1 MTAHYVVRSV
11 DRADNDT
18 ITTLRAAGVA
28 TAHEAAG
35 RIGLLGPAVQARQ
48 TGAAIAGSAITVS
61 CHPGDNLMIH
71 AAVEVCRPGDVL
83 VVTTTSPSTDGM
95 FGDLLATSLRA
106 QGVIGLVSDAGVRD
120 IATLREMGFPV
131 WSRAVHAQGTVK
143 ASPGSVNVPVVAA
156 GQLVRPG
163 DIVIADDDG
172 VVVLPV
178 SAGPRVAEAATKRL
192 ADEAGKRSKLE
203 SGAFGVD
210 MYNLRPLLADLGVE
224 YVDRLPDDGAV

>member
-1 MTAHYVVRSV
+1 
-11 DRADNDT
+11 
-18 ITTLRAAGVA
+18 
-28 TAHEAAG
+28 
-35 RIGLLGPAVQARQ
+35 
-48 TGAAIAGSAITVS
+48 
-61 CHPGDNLMIH
+61 
-71 AAVEVCRPGDVL
+71 
-83 VVTTTSPSTDGM
+83 
-95 FGDLLATSLRA
+95 
-106 QGVIGLVSDAGVRD
+106 
-120 IATLREMGFPV
+120 
-131 WSRAVHAQGTVK
+131 
-143 ASPGSVNVPVVAA
+143 VNVPVVAA